1 MDDADAM
8 RQRVIDAV
16 NECEDIELLDLI
28 YRILGAEARNGG
40 DISPAVFCCSF
51 LTDVIKMLAVY
62 NQDAML
68 VSRRT
73 FYEFSGFR
81 QFTIL
86 DFNCAVEC

>member
-40 DISPAVFCCSF
+40 DISPAAF
-51 LTDVIKMLAVY
+51 LC
-62 NQDAML
+62 
-68 VSRRT
+68 
-73 FYEFSGFR
+73 G
-81 QFTIL
+81 QFNRASCTAIITP
-86 DFNCAVEC
+86 

>member
-40 DISPAVFCCSF
+40 ENSPAAFLLPRQSPRNFYLPSF
-51 LTDVIKMLAVY
+51 TSPSAVS
-62 NQDAML
+62 
-68 VSRRT
+68 V
-73 FYEFSGFR
+73 
-81 QFTIL
+81 
-86 DFNCAVEC
+86 C

>member
-40 DISPAVFCCSF
+40 GNIPAAFFVRSIQQSQ
-51 LTDVIKMLAVY
+51 LQRDNYAVI
-62 NQDAML
+62 
-68 VSRRT
+68 
-73 FYEFSGFR
+73 
-81 QFTIL
+81 
-86 DFNCAVEC
+86 

>member
-40 DISPAVFCCSF
+40 ENIPAVFLLPHLALTIISF
-51 LTDVIKMLAVY
+51 SRIASSSAVSIRSS
-62 NQDAML
+62 
-68 VSRRT
+68 VS
-73 FYEFSGFR
+73 
-81 QFTIL
+81 
-86 DFNCAVEC
+86 V

>member
-40 DISPAVFCCSF
+40 GSIPASF
-51 LTDVIKMLAVY
+51 LCGQVNRASCIAIIM
-62 NQDAML
+62 
-68 VSRRT
+68 
-73 FYEFSGFR
+73 
-81 QFTIL
+81 
-86 DFNCAVEC
+86 